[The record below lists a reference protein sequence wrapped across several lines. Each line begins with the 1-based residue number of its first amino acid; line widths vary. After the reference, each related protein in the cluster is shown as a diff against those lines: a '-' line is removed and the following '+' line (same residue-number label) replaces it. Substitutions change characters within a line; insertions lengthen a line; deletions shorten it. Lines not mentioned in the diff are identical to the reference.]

1 MYDFK
6 SYCFTASVN
15 RICIRLAFFYKPWNV
30 FNIPNHI
37 VECVSVCVFV
47 CAHLRVSSC
56 SVLDSVCSYTPLS
69 PLCPDST
76 ITTGHPLSL
85 TPHTGHIC
93 SLAQQC
99 IIAIIGLTMMV
110 SHSLTV
116 VLNSRQRF
124 PYSPVIS
131 YIFKP
136 HTLFMALGECSCLSL
151 LMERGREGERFFS
164 SLGLLVAAVWRC

>member
-1 MYDFK
+1 MWQ
-6 SYCFTASVN
+6 T
-15 RICIRLAFFYKPWNV
+15 
-30 FNIPNHI
+30 
-37 VECVSVCVFV
+37 VFV
-47 CAHLRVSSC
+47 CVYVCVRACVFAPTFFQFLQYVPG
-56 SVLDSVCSYTPLS
+56 SVCSYTPLS
-69 PLCPDST
+69 RLCPVST
-76 ITTGHPLSL
+76 ITTGHPLCPSPASPAVPN
-85 TPHTGHIC
+85 TPHIC

-99 IIAIIGLTMMV
+99 IIAITGLAMMV